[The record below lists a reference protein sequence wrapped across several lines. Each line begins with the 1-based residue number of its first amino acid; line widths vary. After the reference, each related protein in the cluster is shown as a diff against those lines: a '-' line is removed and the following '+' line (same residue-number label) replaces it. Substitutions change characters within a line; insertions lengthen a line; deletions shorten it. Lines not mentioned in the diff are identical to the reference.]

1 MRLIDADELKKN
13 CNISNNKRDN
23 RFQCI
28 ELDTLDKLIDMQQTV
43 YTWIPADEPPE
54 DDRYIL
60 LSFANSSVPAMVGRY
75 EEDEDGCGNYYVGN
89 DDDSCLSYNLIVNA
103 WMELPKRYRGE

>member
-23 RFQCI
+23 RFQCV
-28 ELDTLDKLIDMQQTV
+28 ELDTLDKLIDMQQTI

-54 DDRYIL
+54 DDRHIF
-60 LSFANSSVPAMVGRY
+60 LSFANSPVLAMGRY
-75 EEDEDGCGNYYVGN
+75 EEDEKGCGNYYVG
-89 DDDSCLSYNLIVNA
+89 DDDEPCLSYNLIVNA